1 MSSSNGEKAGFGALL
16 FSLLIPI
23 VGIILYF
30 SWKPSRPRAA
40 KSALRNAL
48 ISICLYIVGGIAC
61 VVLTLTVLKT
71 EENSDNQGGQVVEEV
86 IDEDYE

>member
-1 MSSSNGEKAGFGALL
+1 MSSNNRDKAGFGALL

-30 SWKPSRPRAA
+30 SWKPTRPGAA

-48 ISICLYIVGGIAC
+48 ISIGLYIVGGIAC
-61 VVLTLTVLKT
+61 VVLTLTVLNT
-71 EENSDNQGGQVVEEV
+71 DENSVGQIDQVVNEV